1 MDKLLF
7 ELVGIVEQLKSE
19 LEFAYTEEDKINI
32 QSRIIEIEQFI
43 YSIIGE

>member
-1 MDKLLF
+1 MDKLVF
-7 ELVGIVEQLKSE
+7 ELVGTLEQLKRE

-43 YSIIGE
+43 YNIIGE